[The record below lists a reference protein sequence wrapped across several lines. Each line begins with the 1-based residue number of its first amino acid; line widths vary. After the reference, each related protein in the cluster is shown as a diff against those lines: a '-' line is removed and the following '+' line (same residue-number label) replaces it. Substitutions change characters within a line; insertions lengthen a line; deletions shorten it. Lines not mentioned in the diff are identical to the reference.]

1 MMDWLREWLQN
12 IIVIVLLATF
22 ADLLLPN
29 SNLQKYSKMVLGLL
43 IVFTI
48 LTPILTVFDQFDMN
62 QIIQEFNKELDEPSS
77 NSKKGTESL
86 QTDMQQNMQ
95 SKMITQVEQMMNE
108 QLQELVNNQYNVD
121 IKDLRLETSF
131 SDGNWKISKIE
142 VTVQEKEEAEA
153 AGKDQ
158 TEAEVENI
166 KMVSITL
173 DQSPVSSEKKA
184 ADQNEKIEK
193 EIIRLIQSEWGFPK
207 NNIFVYFGS
216 G

>member
-1 MMDWLREWLQN
+1 MMEWLKEWLQN

-62 QIIQEFNKELDEPSS
+62 QIIQEFGNEFDDPSS
-77 NSKKGTESL
+77 NSKREMESF
-86 QTDMQQNMQ
+86 QSDMQQNMQ
-95 SKMITQVEQMMNE
+95 NKMITQVEQMMNE
-108 QLQELVNNQYNVD
+108 QLQEMVNNQYNVD

-131 SDGNWKISKIE
+131 SEGNWKISKIE
-142 VTVQEKEEAEA
+142 VTVQQREETEA
-153 AGKDQ
+153 AEEEQ
-158 TEAEVENI
+158 TEEEVENI
-166 KMVSITL
+166 KVVSITL
-173 DQSPVSSEKKA
+173 DQPPASPEKKTT
-184 ADQNEKIEK
+184 DQNEKIEK
-193 EIIRLIQSEWGFPK
+193 EIINLIQTEWGFPK